1 MRRLEGEHAKLVSQL
16 KHAEATISEYI
27 VVSTAQLDSVVNEQR
42 VAFELEAKSLRE
54 QLQGNTTRVAQL
66 QEALTVSLERYA
78 HAKEEFGVLEAD
90 SSATQEQC
98 MKEVQRVTDELAVRN
113 AALEKAQRELTELE
127 SQMARYEN
135 QTSTLISK
143 EDVSSTEAIERD
155 ARLLQEANDK
165 LQQDLEGAQA
175 EREKLSSRLAVAEEE
190 RAMRREESLKFQTA
204 AADAER
210 ARSEAESKRAALE
223 EEITRMQAEVEKAQA
238 LRTEAER
245 AKAEAEGRRELALRA
260 VEELSLIHI

>member
-1 MRRLEGEHAKLVSQL
+1 
-16 KHAEATISEYI
+16 
-27 VVSTAQLDSVVNEQR
+27 
-42 VAFELEAKSLRE
+42 
-54 QLQGNTTRVAQL
+54 
-66 QEALTVSLERYA
+66 
-78 HAKEEFGVLEAD
+78 
-90 SSATQEQC
+90 

-143 EDVSSTEAIERD
+143 EDVSSTRRSNVTRD
-155 ARLLQEANDK
+155 SFKRRTTNFSK
-165 LQQDLEGAQA
+165 ISRVRRRRKRNSPPDLRSPRKSALCVA
-175 EREKLSSRLAVAEEE
+175 KNPSSF
-190 RAMRREESLKFQTA
+190 KQP

-210 ARSEAESKRAALE
+210 AKSEAESKRAALE
-223 EEITRMQAEVEKAQA
+223 EEITRIQAEVEKAQA

-260 VEELSLIHI
+260 VEEEQARGNALEKRRARPTPRKCNV